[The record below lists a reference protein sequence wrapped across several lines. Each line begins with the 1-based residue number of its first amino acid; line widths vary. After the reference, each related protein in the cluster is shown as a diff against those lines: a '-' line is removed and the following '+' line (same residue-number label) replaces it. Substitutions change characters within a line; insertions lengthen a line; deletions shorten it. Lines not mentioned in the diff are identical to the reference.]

1 MTKQKRHADTTPDRF
16 ALKQQLVQQMLLGN
30 ISLGQMGK
38 ALRTAGLQMSQ
49 TDVCKLT
56 GLSRQVVSDI
66 ENDTGNPRLD
76 NLRSYFKFLGLE
88 LAVLPRQRT
97 ELESLLKPPAEV

>member
-38 ALRTAGLQMSQ
+38 ALRTEGLQMSQ

-66 ENDTGNPRLD
+66 ENDNGNPRLD
-76 NLRSYFKFLGLE
+76 NLRSYFKLLGLE

-97 ELESLLKPPAEV
+97 ELDSLLKPPAEV